1 MNKKDLAYLKRRLN
15 VEHCHIT
22 SIRGLYVNG
31 RKEPVSAFEVLPV
44 RTSKEDMEKY
54 CAIFKR
60 VLSGEDAQ
68 NLLTVDFTPEQVI
81 SGEEYGL
88 LTELKDCA
96 IHNDELTDAFFEKV
110 CACLPQM
117 EDQHYL
123 ILLMHDACDIRHHNS
138 DGSDDEGLS
147 DTIFHYIL
155 CAVCP
160 VKRNKPALCY
170 DAGENLFTIS
180 TVKSTVSSAFTV
192 LEDSISTARS
202 LFGTWKCAVSE
213 VTVLPSASVTMQRST
228 TVSPAIVSDMAKVSV
243 FAER

>member
-123 ILLMHDACDIRHHNS
+123 ILLMHDKKEMTD
-138 DGSDDEGLS
+138 
-147 DTIFHYIL
+147 
-155 CAVCP
+155 
-160 VKRNKPALCY
+160 
-170 DAGENLFTIS
+170 
-180 TVKSTVSSAFTV
+180 
-192 LEDSISTARS
+192 
-202 LFGTWKCAVSE
+202 
-213 VTVLPSASVTMQRST
+213 VLPNILDHLIEEGYYFDTLENCPEYT
-228 TVSPAIVSDMAKVSV
+228 T
-243 FAER
+243 AE